1 MAGRDNRD
9 RGYGGWNRGWQD
21 RGNNNA
27 HNPYE
32 IRMPGYQQP
41 ISVNDDYPEDTSV
54 IVVDGRDD
62 RMISPFQNWL
72 VSEIIMNSASS
83 INVLSERDQVMPPS
97 SGFHLSTFANYT
109 LDGVKAVLVISVESD
124 TGVPC
129 AGWDGPTAHALSHP
143 AFQPFSWPM
152 LRDTSASY
160 IDVKVYNGNELLFH
174 WIFRGYRTDTDLT
187 VQQQF
192 VDEVLIRTVNVG
204 TPKLSVVVAMF
215 QGWRVSVLSFQC
227 GGRTYSA
234 GPNGT
239 VVAGDFA
246 RSRWELR
253 VCSRAS
259 DDAVGN
265 DADRIEFRF
274 RDANNRIDVKA
285 ARASV
290 PATWLTVSHIS
301 GPNLVRTIQEVRRGG
316 ARVEGPEQT
325 EQFAQLAAIH
335 QSWWE
340 TSVAARPDEVGA
352 RVIFVG
358 GLDGGNFHIQSS
370 SKFLVQQMEIV
381 PTEAL
386 ATMQHDHS
394 VALVAPQGPPALT
407 TQAWLTA
414 AEMGQG
420 EAQPAEEEEN
430 RIKARAGH
438 ELDARALNSSTVNVA
453 NAHEGVHGHIVDQV
467 RDEAR
472 RDRSY
477 TRSSA
482 NITPATFAGQ
492 LSRRRFNE
500 STARVEE
507 IPEDEVQV
515 KPKSRFPPAVASTAM
530 TVTVQQ
536 PSGDQRAQE
545 GQDQAAGKPQTFGP
559 SVGNIG

>member
-97 SGFHLSTFANYT
+97 SGFHLSIFANYT

-370 SKFLVQQMEIV
+370 SKFLAQQMEIV

-407 TQAWLTA
+407 TRHGSRLQRWDKVKLNQQRRKRTGSRL
-414 AEMGQG
+414 GQG
-420 EAQPAEEEEN
+420 M
-430 RIKARAGH
+430 
-438 ELDARALNSSTVNVA
+438 SSM
-453 NAHEGVHGHIVDQV
+453 
-467 RDEAR
+467 
-472 RDRSY
+472 
-477 TRSSA
+477 
-482 NITPATFAGQ
+482 P
-492 LSRRRFNE
+492 
-500 STARVEE
+500 
-507 IPEDEVQV
+507 
-515 KPKSRFPPAVASTAM
+515 
-530 TVTVQQ
+530 
-536 PSGDQRAQE
+536 
-545 GQDQAAGKPQTFGP
+545 GP
-559 SVGNIG
+559 

>member
-1 MAGRDNRD
+1 M
-9 RGYGGWNRGWQD
+9 
-21 RGNNNA
+21 
-27 HNPYE
+27 
-32 IRMPGYQQP
+32 
-41 ISVNDDYPEDTSV
+41 
-54 IVVDGRDD
+54 
-62 RMISPFQNWL
+62 
-72 VSEIIMNSASS
+72 
-83 INVLSERDQVMPPS
+83 
-97 SGFHLSTFANYT
+97 
-109 LDGVKAVLVISVESD
+109 
-124 TGVPC
+124 
-129 AGWDGPTAHALSHP
+129 
-143 AFQPFSWPM
+143 
-152 LRDTSASY
+152 
-160 IDVKVYNGNELLFH
+160 
-174 WIFRGYRTDTDLT
+174 
-187 VQQQF
+187 
-192 VDEVLIRTVNVG
+192 
-204 TPKLSVVVAMF
+204 
-215 QGWRVSVLSFQC
+215 
-227 GGRTYSA
+227 
-234 GPNGT
+234 
-239 VVAGDFA
+239 VAGDFA

-301 GPNLVRTIQEVRRGG
+301 GPNLVKTIQEVRRGG

-340 TSVAARPDEVGA
+340 TSMAAQPDEVGA
-352 RVIFVG
+352 KVIFVG

-370 SKFLVQQMEIV
+370 SKFLPQQMEIV

-407 TQAWLTA
+407 THAWLAA
-414 AEMGQG
+414 AELGQG
-420 EAQPAEEEEN
+420 EVQPAEEEEN

-438 ELDARALNSSTVNVA
+438 ELDARALNRSAVNVA

-515 KPKSRFPPAVASTAM
+515 KPKSRFPPAVASTTL
-530 TVTVQQ
+530 TVNVQQ
-536 PSGDQRAQE
+536 PSVDQRAQE

-559 SVGNIG
+559 SVGTIG

>member
-1 MAGRDNRD
+1 M
-9 RGYGGWNRGWQD
+9 
-21 RGNNNA
+21 
-27 HNPYE
+27 
-32 IRMPGYQQP
+32 
-41 ISVNDDYPEDTSV
+41 
-54 IVVDGRDD
+54 
-62 RMISPFQNWL
+62 
-72 VSEIIMNSASS
+72 
-83 INVLSERDQVMPPS
+83 
-97 SGFHLSTFANYT
+97 
-109 LDGVKAVLVISVESD
+109 
-124 TGVPC
+124 
-129 AGWDGPTAHALSHP
+129 
-143 AFQPFSWPM
+143 
-152 LRDTSASY
+152 
-160 IDVKVYNGNELLFH
+160 
-174 WIFRGYRTDTDLT
+174 
-187 VQQQF
+187 
-192 VDEVLIRTVNVG
+192 DEVLIRTVNVG

-438 ELDARALNSSTVNVA
+438 ELDARALNSSAVNVA